1 MKPFPWK
8 CGKCRQRAVNPATLD
23 HYSTE
28 LDHDGRAYSV
38 TLSDFQVAKCDNCGS
53 IVLDDAA
60 NRRLSDALRSHAG
73 LLHNKEIRARREALG
88 LTQKALAG
96 YLQVAEATLS
106 RWETGCR
113 SSNVP
118 WTPFCASFSSPPTP
132 ERSWGSFKS
141 RRAANSERV
150 SEFKLPR
157 HPINVKVSDSAIHA
171 PSPFGTG
178 LG

>member
-1 MKPFPWK
+1 M
-8 CGKCRQRAVNPATLD
+8 L
-23 HYSTE
+23 
-28 LDHDGRAYSV
+28 
-38 TLSDFQVAKCDNCGS
+38 
-53 IVLDDAA
+53 
-60 NRRLSDALRSHAG
+60 LRSHAG

-106 RWETGCR
+106 RWETGAQIQQRAMDAFLR
-113 SSNVP
+113 SFFESAHARDDPGV
-118 WTPFCASFSSPPTP
+118 
-132 ERSWGSFKS
+132 RSKS

-150 SEFKLPR
+150 SEFKLPH

-171 PSPFGTG
+171 PSPFGRG